1 MIDLSWNPTR
11 TNASTFSTNTATS
24 HTAHDGTRM
33 RAGSTS
39 GERRDAA
46 IANTTVVMIPDRC
59 SRSASTQTPNVVQ
72 NWTTTAVA
80 TSITRVVTASVTR
93 ASTSARTTLPTV
105 TQSRV
110 GSTRHPDSVPVTVAP
125 TARR

>member
-1 MIDLSWNPTR
+1 MDLSWNPTR
-11 TNASTFSTNTATS
+11 TNASTFNTNTATPQ
-24 HTAHDGTRM
+24 TAHDGTRT

-72 NWTTTAVA
+72 NWRTTAVA
-80 TSITRVVTASVTR
+80 TSVTRAVTASVTR
-93 ASTSARTTLPTV
+93 ASNSARTMLPTV
-105 TQSRV
+105 TQSSV
-110 GSTRHPDSVPVTVAP
+110 GSTPHPDRVPVTVAP

>member
-1 MIDLSWNPTR
+1 MDLSWNPTR
-11 TNASTFSTNTATS
+11 TNASTFNTNTATPQ
-24 HTAHDGTRM
+24 TAHDGTRT

-80 TSITRVVTASVTR
+80 TSVTRAVTARVTR
-93 ASTSARTTLPTV
+93 ASTSARTTLPRV
-105 TQSRV
+105 AASRV
-110 GSTRHPDSVPVTVAP
+110 GSTRHPESVPVRVAP
-125 TARR
+125 TASR